1 MTCEEFEELSGA
13 FALDAVTP
21 AEREAAEAHLATC
34 AKCTHLLREL
44 HGAVTLLPLSVLQ
57 VNPSPALKERIL
69 AAIRKDSTR
78 TGRQPLTLTRR
89 QRWTPRILAVA
100 AALMFCLLSGMTVWN
115 ISLNHQVTSLQQQ
128 VTNLSSHSTNAA
140 TYTVKGT
147 NLGKGAV
154 GKLIYYPQQNITV
167 LIIQG
172 LPQLPGL
179 QVYQG
184 WLLHHEKKST
194 RVISIGLLNVQNGS
208 ASLSFSGNVV
218 GYDATNISMEPGP
231 AATPNAPKGYLVAQ
245 GLLKQSS

>member
-57 VNPSPALKERIL
+57 MNPSPALKERIL
-69 AAIRKDSTR
+69 AAIRQESTR
-78 TGRQPLTLTRR
+78 TGRQPARLTRR
-89 QRWTPRILAVA
+89 QRWTPRILVAA

-128 VTNLSSHSTNAA
+128 VTNLSSHPTNVA

-147 NLGKGAV
+147 SQDKGAV
-154 GKLIYYPQQNITV
+154 GKLLYYPQQNITV
-167 LIIQG
+167 LIIHG

-184 WLLHHEKKST
+184 WLLHHGKNST
-194 RVISIGLLNVQNGS
+194 RVTSIGLLNVQNGS

-218 GYDATNISMEPGP
+218 GYDTTDISMEPGP
-231 AATPNAPKGYLVAQ
+231 AATPNAPKGHVVAQ
-245 GLLKQSS
+245 GSLKQST